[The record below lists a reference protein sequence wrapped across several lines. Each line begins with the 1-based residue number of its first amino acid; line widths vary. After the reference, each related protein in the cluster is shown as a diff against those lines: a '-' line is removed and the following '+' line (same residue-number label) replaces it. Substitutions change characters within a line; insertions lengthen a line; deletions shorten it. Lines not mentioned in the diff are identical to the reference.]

1 VIRITAVGALLSAFL
16 GWVWL
21 ALASAVYC
29 IGSGR
34 PALLTFPFW
43 QWMEV
48 APYWQ
53 ATPSTTFWFVTA
65 PILPTVAVLAIGL
78 LALRSF
84 RRRGQPV
91 YGESGWA
98 NREQMDRGGIS
109 TSRKLP

>member
-1 VIRITAVGALLSAFL
+1 VIRITAISTLLSAFL
-16 GWVWL
+16 GWLWL
-21 ALASAVYC
+21 ALSSAVYC
-29 IGSGR
+29 IGSGH

-65 PILPTVAVLAIGL
+65 PVMPTVAVLAIGL

-84 RRRGQPV
+84 RRRAQLV

-98 NREQMDRGGIS
+98 NREQMDKGGIS